1 MSKGKGFEDSTKIY
15 LSGPKRE
22 FVFFL
27 VRLIR
32 GALRKTKKTKGVKNR
47 NTAIRGESK
56 KPTGNGISAS
66 PADEIHKHSKLN
78 KSPPQKTKEGQRREV
93 WRDGPGGEEEAKIV
107 KIYFFAYMDRRRRK
121 RGSDGAGKR
130 RRKWRKRDNLDV
142 GEEIAS
148 RSPPSFTSKKK
159 KWGEMGTF
167 FSSAAIV
174 RKPRYRLR
182 FFAGNG
188 FQTFFMS

>member
-1 MSKGKGFEDSTKIY
+1 MDS
-15 LSGPKRE
+15 
-22 FVFFL
+22 
-27 VRLIR
+27 
-32 GALRKTKKTKGVKNR
+32 
-47 NTAIRGESK
+47 
-56 KPTGNGISAS
+56 
-66 PADEIHKHSKLN
+66 
-78 KSPPQKTKEGQRREV
+78 
-93 WRDGPGGEEEAKIV
+93 
-107 KIYFFAYMDRRRRK
+107 RRRK

-130 RRKWRKRDNLDV
+130 RKWRKRRRKRDNLDV

-188 FQTFFMS
+188 FLTFFMR